1 MRILIVKL
9 PKVKNEVCQRLCEI
23 AEMLE
28 YDIAGIVSVEKE
40 KFFHSYLIGNHQ
52 VYPLAQM
59 PNLSWDKAIF
69 HCEGNIFEEI
79 SPKLIEMGFITEDNA
94 ATSFWLLKQLMIQK
108 YEDIGDPAIQ
118 ETLEYWK
125 THEIGIF
132 NQHLEGKRG
141 TLDRVFFDDPCGL
154 PNIYFKTVGGEY
166 RKMFFPRDCNFFVYE
181 GKPFMEGLMADIG
194 TSFVEN
200 LMAEQLP
207 TSPHLYTKG
216 EHKVNAGDIVIDA
229 GVCEGNF
236 ALRYVDIC
244 SKIYLFECDLKWLEA
259 LNQTFR
265 DYRDKVEIIPK
276 FLSDV
281 TDGEQI
287 TIDDAIPDLRGKNI
301 FLKMDIEGAEPK
313 ALHGAKNLLTNNFV
327 KASVCAYHNADD
339 CVKIKSIFQKFGY
352 KTSTSSGWMVYIFD
366 PKILDTAD
374 FRKGIVYAENY

>member
-1 MRILIVKL
+1 MRILVVKF
-9 PKVKNEVCQRLCEI
+9 PNVENEVCQKLCEI
-23 AEMLE
+23 AETLE
-28 YDIAGIVSVEKE
+28 YDITGIVSVEKE
-40 KFFHSYLIGNHQ
+40 KNFHPYLIANHQ

-59 PNLSWDKAIF
+59 PNFSWDKAIF
-69 HCEGNIFEEI
+69 TCENKIFKEI

-94 ATSFWLLKQLMIQK
+94 EISFWLLKQLMIQK
-108 YEDIGDPAIQ
+108 YEDVGDPAIQ

-125 THEIGIF
+125 TNPFSVF
-132 NQHLEGKRG
+132 NQHIPRNKG
-141 TLDRVFFDDPCGL
+141 TFDRVFFYDPCGL
-154 PNIYFKTVGGEY
+154 PNTYFKTVDGKY
-166 RKMFFPRDCNFFVYE
+166 RKMFFPQDYPFFVYKGE
-181 GKPFMEGLMADIG
+181 Q
-194 TSFVEN
+194 FVEN

-287 TIDDAIPDLRGKNI
+287 TIDDAIPNLRGKNI

-339 CVKIKSIFQKFGY
+339 CVKIKSIFQNFGY